1 MFSTISGEGNQE
13 AVNPNLDQPYSQKE
27 QLNSNLA
34 NLDQKTG
41 NGCTPDEERISDYNK
56 KSLLLVDLP
65 KSADAYPRQDEMP
78 VSSNLPSST
87 KEFATFDDQYDHDPV
102 DIQDSEPSSWEV
114 NTNAHQQG
122 RQNIATQHSYQS
134 ASFSS
139 VQGISKQRLMMIL
152 KVIHLWWILQRKN
165 SLTDTIVSATTVIKN
180 TSASCLHDDD
190 LNHKFI
196 KYLSYFQRVS
206 NLLTIS
212 FLYFYLNT

>member
-1 MFSTISGEGNQE
+1 M
-13 AVNPNLDQPYSQKE
+13 
-27 QLNSNLA
+27 
-34 NLDQKTG
+34 DQKTG

-65 KSADAYPRQDEMP
+65 KSADAHPRQDEMP
-78 VSSNLPSST
+78 VSSNLPS
-87 KEFATFDDQYDHDPV
+87 DDQYDHDPV

-152 KVIHLWWILQRKN
+152 N
-165 SLTDTIVSATTVIKN
+165 
-180 TSASCLHDDD
+180 
-190 LNHKFI
+190 
-196 KYLSYFQRVS
+196 
-206 NLLTIS
+206 
-212 FLYFYLNT
+212 

>member
-34 NLDQKTG
+34 NLDQRTG
-41 NGCTPDEERISDYNK
+41 NGCTPDEERISDDNK

-87 KEFATFDDQYDHDPV
+87 KEPF
-102 DIQDSEPSSWEV
+102 SWEV